1 MNSTGTH
8 INMAGSG
15 LNYLTFIGATVW
27 NSLHFHALSDK
38 HPGPIVRIGPNEIHI
53 EDSEYFDT
61 IFGFRPLNKEAMTA
75 KEFGINH
82 ALFGVEDY
90 KTYVK
95 KRAAFGNAFSRTK
108 LSKIQDQINE
118 EIQKGCTW
126 IEDNSKNEG
135 PVDLAYVYP
144 NLQEESLTSCKLLVS
159 GCSSR
164 NHNQI
169 PFRSRI
175 WVSARCSDHQ
185 EPLR

>member
-1 MNSTGTH
+1 MNSTGIR
-8 INMAGSG
+8 INMAASG
-15 LNYLTFIGATVW
+15 QSYQIFIDAMVCHYFHPQTF
-27 NSLHFHALSDK
+27 SDK
-38 HPGPIVRIGPNEIHI
+38 HPGPVVRIGPNEVHI
-53 EDSEYFDT
+53 EDFEYFDT

-95 KRAAFGNAFSRTK
+95 KRAAFGNAFSRTR

-126 IEDNSKNEG
+126 VEENSKNGG

-144 NLQEESLTSCKLLVS
+144 NRHKRGANLVQASCFGL
-159 GCSSR
+159 
-164 NHNQI
+164 
-169 PFRSRI
+169 FRQKS
-175 WVSARCSDHQ
+175 
-185 EPLR
+185 